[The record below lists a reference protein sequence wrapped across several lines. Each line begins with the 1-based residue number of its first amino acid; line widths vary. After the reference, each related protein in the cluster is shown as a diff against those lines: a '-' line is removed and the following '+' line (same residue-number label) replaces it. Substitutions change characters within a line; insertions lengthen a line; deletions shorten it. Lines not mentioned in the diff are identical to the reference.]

1 VKILYHHRIR
11 SKDGQ
16 SVHLEELIA
25 ALRGLGH
32 EVVIAGPESF
42 ARASFGDD
50 PKLLGMVKKLLPKA
64 LYEVLELAYN
74 VPAYRRLYRLWRQER
89 PDALYERCNLY
100 LLAGVW
106 LKKRTGLPMLL
117 EVNAPLARERGAYG
131 GLGLP
136 LLARR
141 LEQWVWRSAD
151 FVLPVTNVLAQE
163 IHAAGVPANNV
174 IVIPN
179 AIDPA
184 RFLQQPDGAAAKMA
198 LGLSGK
204 LVLGFTGFMRDWHGL
219 DSVIDWLAEPEAP
232 RDIHLLLVGDGPA
245 LPHLKAQ
252 AAKRAIANRITFA
265 GLVDR
270 SMVAKMIAAFDIALQ
285 PKSVEYASPLKLFEY
300 MALGKAIV
308 APDQP
313 NIREVLQPGISGLLF
328 DPERPESLTT
338 AITWLAADGALRA
351 SLGAEARKSIAARGY
366 TWTDNARR
374 VVSLAGASEAR
385 GRGDCSSGTPRDHA
399 NFR

>member
-16 SVHLEELIA
+16 AVHLEELIG

-42 ARASFGDD
+42 ARASFGHD
-50 PKLLGMVKKLLPKA
+50 PKLLTAMKKLMPKA
-64 LYEVLELAYN
+64 LYELLELAYN
-74 VPAYRRLYRLWRQER
+74 IPAYRRLHRAWRQQR

-106 LKKRTGLPMLL
+106 LKKRTGVPMLL

-136 LLARR
+136 RLARH
-141 LEQWVWRSAD
+141 LEQWVWRNAD

-163 IHAAGVPANNV
+163 LAAGGVRRDHVA
-174 IVIPN
+174 VIPN

-184 RFLQQPDGAAAKMA
+184 RFLQPTDTVAAKAA

-219 DSVIDWLAEPEAP
+219 DNVIDWLAGPEAP
-232 RDIHLLLVGDGPA
+232 RNMHLLLVGDGPA
-245 LPHLKAQ
+245 LPGLKAQ
-252 AAKRAIANRITFA
+252 AARCAIADRIDFA

-270 SMVAKMIAAFDIALQ
+270 STVARMIAAFDIALQ

-313 NIREVLQPGISGLLF
+313 NIREVLQPGISALLF
-328 DPERPESLTT
+328 DPARPESLTN
-338 AITWLAADGALRA
+338 AISRLAGDEGLRA
-351 SLGAEARKSIAARGY
+351 ALGAEARKNIGARGY
-366 TWTDNARR
+366 TWSENARQ
-374 VVSLAGASEAR
+374 VAAIAEATKAR
-385 GRGDCSSGTPRDHA
+385 AKG
-399 NFR
+399 